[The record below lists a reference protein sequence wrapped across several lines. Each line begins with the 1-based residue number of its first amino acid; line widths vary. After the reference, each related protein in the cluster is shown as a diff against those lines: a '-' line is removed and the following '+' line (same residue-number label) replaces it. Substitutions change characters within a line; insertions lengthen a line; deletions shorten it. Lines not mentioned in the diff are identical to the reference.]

1 MSRADSAPPLK
12 TKRRLAAFL
21 FGAATFWFAGVLSQS
36 PTAAEVVGLSVV
48 CTAWLLST
56 LTAFFPFAVIEPLA
70 AWFLIARAWRIGR
83 TLGDVRRGVR
93 TWPHALAAFALV
105 LLRDVGLAVGLF
117 YFVWGFGYARA
128 PVEER
133 TDWPAA
139 EFSLDGD
146 TLDRLAADQIVAA
159 NEAYLALHETA
170 DAGAPTTLDDPA
182 ALDAAVEAAWPA
194 ACRALGLGG
203 PAEWPRGRA
212 KRLIISDALRSLG
225 LSGFYCPF
233 TGEANLNASV
243 PAISYPQV
251 LAHEKAHQRGIN
263 PENEANFFGWFVAAQ
278 TNDPLA
284 RYSAAV
290 FAQRQLL
297 RSLQRTNPERVQE
310 LVARR
315 HPGVQRDVEDL
326 FAYWAEKRGWLT
338 QAARKSNDAYLRANR
353 VEGGVQSYG
362 RSVRLL
368 AEWVEGRGWPVS
380 PVGDGSI

>member
-1 MSRADSAPPLK
+1 MSQADSAPSLK
-12 TKRRLAAFL
+12 VKRRLAAFL

-36 PTAAEVVGLSVV
+36 PTAAEVVGFSVV
-48 CTAWLLST
+48 TTAWVLST
-56 LTAFFPFAVIEPLA
+56 LTAFLPFALIEVLA
-70 AWFLIARAWRIGR
+70 AWFLVGRAWRIGR
-83 TLGDVRRGVR
+83 ALGQVRQGIRSF
-93 TWPHALAAFALV
+93 PHALAAFVLV

-133 TDWPAA
+133 VDWPATA
-139 EFSLDGD
+139 ELSIDAD
-146 TLDRLAADQIVAA
+146 TLDRLAADQIIAA
-159 NEAYLALHETA
+159 NEAYMALHGTN
-170 DAGAPTTLDDPA
+170 DAGAPTTVDDPA
-182 ALDAAVEAAWPA
+182 ALDAATEAAWA
-194 ACRALGLGG
+194 TACDTLGLGG
-203 PAEWPRGRA
+203 PAKWPRGRA
-212 KRLIISDALRSLG
+212 KRLVISDVLRSLG

-243 PAISYPQV
+243 PAVSYPQV

-278 TNDPLA
+278 TDGALA

-297 RSLQRTNPERVQE
+297 RSLQRTDPERVQQ
-310 LVARR
+310 LVSRR
-315 HPGVQRDVEDL
+315 HPGVQRDIEDL
-326 FAYWAEKRGWLT
+326 YAYWTERRGWLS

-362 RSVRLL
+362 RSVQLL
-368 AEWVEGRGWPVS
+368 VEWVEGRGWPT
-380 PVGDGSI
+380 PQGDGF